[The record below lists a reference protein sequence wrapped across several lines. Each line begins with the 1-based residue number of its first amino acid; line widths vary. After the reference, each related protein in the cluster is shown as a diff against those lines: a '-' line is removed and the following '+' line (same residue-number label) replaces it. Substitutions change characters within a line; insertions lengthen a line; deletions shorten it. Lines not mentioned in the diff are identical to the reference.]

1 MPLCP
6 TLSPVAR
13 HLPCRVRAVAFKTE
27 CLAALALRGAR
38 CNHRLGTTAAF
49 GARLGCISKTSP
61 FDSMLDCGAS
71 VCIELFAYCTSC
83 FGVGLRFS
91 KDPALLQLVCRTTG
105 GRAFLK
111 QSWQRMVGAAQRAAA
126 LARLPR
132 GFVDEHFPEWPE
144 QAAHPEAVPA
154 PPARPAATPRAAR
167 KRPAAALGG
176 WCAVGQLAAAPSA
189 MRRRRT
195 KGPPVPGAAP
205 VAPAG
210 DAAAALFGPAPPE
223 GLRAEQAA
231 QPERDQLGER
241 RLRRCGQCRWLGVP
255 ERGQR
260 CPSGCGAPTPNAAAE
275 ELFYHGPWGR
285 YNKKLDPGMTAL
297 TPERLETLL
306 GELAVEDKG
315 QRQLSREYGVPQ
327 PTLARWQNDP
337 AAIEHSLADHT
348 KAISLIHRGRTQAAV
363 LTECAVHTAF
373 LSAVLEDVP
382 AAANSWK
389 AEAAR
394 RFGLLQAGATT
405 PGALQVGLGPLGQWM
420 QVPSWSLCPRCGLRS
435 TEAPVTPGWRR
446 NAVVRWRNLVG
457 VVVTAA
463 RKNWRL
469 SRVTGSCQEA
479 ASSWPTWSRKPAT
492 GMI

>member
-1 MPLCP
+1 
-6 TLSPVAR
+6 
-13 HLPCRVRAVAFKTE
+13 
-27 CLAALALRGAR
+27 
-38 CNHRLGTTAAF
+38 
-49 GARLGCISKTSP
+49 
-61 FDSMLDCGAS
+61 
-71 VCIELFAYCTSC
+71 
-83 FGVGLRFS
+83 
-91 KDPALLQLVCRTTG
+91 
-105 GRAFLK
+105 
-111 QSWQRMVGAAQRAAA
+111 MVGAAQRAAA

-132 GFVDEHFPEWPE
+132 GFVDEHFPERPE

-176 WCAVGQLAAAPSA
+176 WHAVGQLAAAPSA

-195 KGPPVPGAAP
+195 KSPSVPGAAP

-223 GLRAEQAA
+223 GLQAEQAA

-260 CPSGCGAPTPNAAAE
+260 CPNGCGAHTSNAAAE

-306 GELAVEDKG
+306 GELAVGDKN

-348 KAISLIHRGRTQAAV
+348 KAISLIHRGQTQAAV
-363 LTECAVHTAF
+363 LTECAVRTTF
-373 LSAVLEDVP
+373 LGAVLEDVP
-382 AAANSWK
+382 AAANSWR

-420 QVPSWSLCPRCGLRS
+420 QVPSWSFCPRCGLRS
-435 TEAPVTPGWRR
+435 TEAPVTPRVAKERPLSGGEI
-446 NAVVRWRNLVG
+446 LSG
-457 VVVTAA
+457 
-463 RKNWRL
+463 RL
-469 SRVTGSCQEA
+469 RPQPGRTGDSA
-479 ASSWPTWSRKPAT
+479 
-492 GMI
+492 G